1 MMKRV
6 SMLLVIGLAGSFVS
20 GCAALVVGG
29 AGAVIVDEAM
39 EQQNG
44 GDGLF

>member
-6 SMLLVIGLAGSFVS
+6 SMLLVIGLAGSVVS